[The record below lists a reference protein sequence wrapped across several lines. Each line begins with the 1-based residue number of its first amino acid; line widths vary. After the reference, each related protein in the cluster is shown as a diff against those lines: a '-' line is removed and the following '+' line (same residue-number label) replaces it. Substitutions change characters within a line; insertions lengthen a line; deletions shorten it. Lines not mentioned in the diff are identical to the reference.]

1 MRSFTTQL
9 MLLAAV
15 MAGVG
20 CMPPRAQDAV
30 VKQEVV
36 VPLSTIIVLPAG
48 GDGVASGDDW
58 LALRNV
64 AQLGGRRATQAAP
77 LSGVRWLR
85 DVQRLDSGRPHGT
98 LQYGIDVRESIRP

>member
-1 MRSFTTQL
+1 
-9 MLLAAV
+9 
-15 MAGVG
+15 MAGAG
-20 CMPPRAQDAV
+20 CTPPPAQDAV
-30 VKQEVV
+30 VVGQEMV

-48 GDGVASGDDW
+48 GAGIASGDDW
-58 LALRNV
+58 LALRN
-64 AQLGGRRATQAAP
+64 AGQLGGRRAMQAAP